1 LVKKSINFHL
11 DEEVKEEAEKLFS
24 ELGLSIE
31 EALNIFIKRSIREK
45 GIPYRTT
52 MNVENKEEGFEYI
65 YVEALRELI
74 EKGYSGKELIEKFK
88 KSIGLIKIALQNM
101 REESEKIASGE
112 IEGVSFE
119 EIF

>member
-1 LVKKSINFHL
+1 MVKKSINFHL

-45 GIPYRTT
+45 GIPFRIT
-52 MNVENKEEGFEYI
+52 MNIENKEEGFEYI